1 MAYESR
7 LLQSPIEYLK
17 GVGPVRGELLKQEL
31 GIETFGDLLM
41 DFPFRYVDRSIF
53 HKIRNS
59 KEGDTIQFIGHF
71 VSMEESGYKGRK
83 RLTAVFQDDTGTI
96 DVIWFRSTNWVQ
108 QSIKLMV
115 PYVIYGKITRY
126 QRSINLAHPEI
137 EAYSDKTKARSGLIP
152 VYHSTDRLT
161 GKGLDSRGRRKLVQT
176 LLAQFRISDV
186 NENLPPYLIDKLHFQ
201 DRYDTL
207 RNMHLPSDESVR
219 KKAWSR
225 IKFEELFFSQ
235 LQLIA
240 AKIQRKKRLKGHAF
254 EQVGSLFH
262 KFYDKNLLFE
272 LTDAQ
277 KRVMKEIRGD
287 LGSGTQMNRLLQG
300 DVGSGKT
307 VVAIMCMLIATD
319 NGFQSCLLA
328 PTEILAKQHFNS
340 IEESLLNLGM
350 RCAFLSGS
358 IKGQKRKA
366 VLHGLK
372 NGHIHIIIGT
382 HALLED
388 PVVFNNL
395 GLAIIDEQHRF
406 GVAQRAKLWAKG
418 KRLPPH
424 ILVMTA
430 TPIPRT
436 LAMTLYGDLEVS
448 TIDELPPGR
457 KPVKTI
463 HRKEGSRTQVNN
475 FMHAE
480 IAKGRQ
486 IYVIFPLIEESEK
499 LDLENLQ
506 EGYERLLQWFRQPEY
521 QISVVH
527 GRMKSEEKEYE
538 MQRFVQR
545 KTQIMVATTVIEVG
559 VNIQNASVM
568 IIENSERFGLSQLH
582 QLRGRVGRGADQS
595 YCILMSGMKVSED
608 GMTRIKT
615 MCGTNDGF
623 EIAEVDLR
631 LRGPGDVTGTRQS
644 GAIEFKTVDLA
655 LDYKI
660 LQTARAIAQRI
671 LDSDPDLENPVH
683 RPIRNYLANSAHLV
697 REWHRIS

>member
-7 LLQSPIEYLK
+7 LLESPIEYLK

-31 GIETFGDLLM
+31 GIKLFGDLLM
-41 DFPFRYVDRSIF
+41 DFPFRYVDKSVF

-59 KEGDTIQFIGHF
+59 KHGDTIQFIGHF
-71 VSMEESGYKGRK
+71 ISMEESNFKGRK
-83 RLTAVFQDDTGTI
+83 RLTAKFQDDTGTI
-96 DVIWFRSTNWVQ
+96 DVIWFRSTSWVK
-108 QSIKLMV
+108 QSIKLKV
-115 PYVIYGKITRY
+115 PYVVYGKITRY
-126 QRSINLAHPEI
+126 QRNKNLAHPEI
-137 EAYSDKTKARSGLIP
+137 EAYDPETQSRSGLIP
-152 VYHSTDRLT
+152 VYSSTDKLT
-161 GKGLDSRGRRKLVQT
+161 AKGLDSRGRQKLVQN
-176 LLAQFRISDV
+176 LLKQFRISDV
-186 NENLPPYLIDKLHFQ
+186 NENLPAYLIDKFHFLG
-201 DRYDTL
+201 RYVTL
-207 RNMHLPSDESVR
+207 CDMHFPNDKTAQE
-219 KKAWSR
+219 KAWSR
-225 IKFEELFFSQ
+225 IKFEELFFTQ
-235 LQLIA
+235 LQLISS
-240 AKIQRKKRLKGHAF
+240 KIQRKKHLKGHAF
-254 EQVGSLFH
+254 GQVGSLFH
-262 KFYDKNLLFE
+262 KFYENNLPFK

-277 KRVMKEIRGD
+277 KRVMKEIRDD
-287 LGSGTQMNRLLQG
+287 LGSGIQMNRLLQG

-307 VVAIMCMLIATD
+307 VVAIMCMLIAAD
-319 NGFQSCLLA
+319 NGYQCCLLA

-366 VLHGLK
+366 VLHGLQ

-382 HALLED
+382 HAVLED
-388 PVVFNNL
+388 PVIFDNL

-418 KRLPPH
+418 KTLPPH

-463 HRKEGSRTQVNN
+463 HRKEANRTQVNN
-475 FMHAE
+475 FMRSE

-486 IYVIFPLIEESEK
+486 IYIIFPLIEESEK

-506 EGYERLLQWFRQPEY
+506 EGYENLLQWFRQPEY

-527 GRMKSEEKEYE
+527 GRMKSAEKEYE

-545 KTQIMVATTVIEVG
+545 ITQIMVATTVIEVG
-559 VNIQNASVM
+559 VNIPNASVM
-568 IIENSERFGLSQLH
+568 VIENSERFGLSQLH

-615 MCGTNDGF
+615 MCSTNDGF

-644 GAIEFKTVDLA
+644 GSTEFKTVNLA

-660 LQTARAIAQRI
+660 LQTARTLAQRI
-671 LDSDPDLENPVH
+671 LENDPELDKPAN
-683 RPIRNYLANSAHLV
+683 RPIRGYLARSARLE

>member
-1 MAYESR
+1 MSYESR

-17 GVGPVRGELLKQEL
+17 GVGPIRGELLKQEF
-31 GIETFGDLLM
+31 GIATFGDLLM
-41 DFPFRYVDRSIF
+41 NFPFRYVDRSVF
-53 HKIRNS
+53 HKIKNS

-71 VSMEESGYKGRK
+71 VSMEESGFKGRK

-108 QSIKLMV
+108 QTIKLMM
-115 PYVIYGKITRY
+115 PYVIYGKITRF
-126 QRSINLAHPEI
+126 QRNIKLAHPEI
-137 EAYSDKTKARSGLIP
+137 EAYGDKTKTRSGMIP
-152 VYHSTDRLT
+152 VYSSTDKLT
-161 GKGLDSRGRRKLVQT
+161 AKGLDSRGIRKLVQT
-176 LLAQFRISDV
+176 LVVQFRISDV
-186 NENLPPYLIDKLHFQ
+186 NENLPPYLIEKLRFQ
-201 DRYDTL
+201 GRYDTL
-207 RNMHLPSDESVR
+207 RNMHLPIDEEAQQ
-219 KKAWSR
+219 KAWSR

-240 AKIQRKKRLKGHAF
+240 AKIQRKKRLKGHPF

-262 KFYDKNLLFE
+262 KFYDENLEFE

-287 LGSGTQMNRLLQG
+287 LGSGIQMNRLLQG

-307 VVAIMCMLIATD
+307 VVAVMCMLIAAD
-319 NGFQSCLLA
+319 NGFQCCLLA
-328 PTEILAKQHFNS
+328 PTEILARQHFNS
-340 IEESLLNLGM
+340 IQESLVNLGM
-350 RCAFLSGS
+350 HCAFLSGS
-358 IKGQKRKA
+358 VKGQKRKA
-366 VLHGLK
+366 ILHGLQ
-372 NGHIHIIIGT
+372 NAHINIIIGT
-382 HALLED
+382 HAVLED
-388 PVVFNNL
+388 PVIFENL

-418 KRLPPH
+418 KTLPPH
-424 ILVMTA
+424 VLVMTA

-463 HRKEGSRTQVNN
+463 NRKEANRTQVNS
-475 FMHAE
+475 FMRTE

-486 IYVIFPLIEESEK
+486 VYIIFPLIEESEK

-506 EGYERLLQWFRQPEY
+506 EGYERLLQWFRQPEF

-559 VNIQNASVM
+559 VNIPNASVM
-568 IIENSERFGLSQLH
+568 IVENAERFGLSQLH

-595 YCILMSGMKVSED
+595 YCILMSGLKVSED
-608 GMTRIKT
+608 GMNRIKT
-615 MCGTNDGF
+615 MCNTNDGF
-623 EIAEVDLR
+623 EIAEADLR

-644 GAIEFKTVDLA
+644 GAIEFKTVNLA

-660 LQTARAIAQRI
+660 LQTAREIAQRI
-671 LDSDPDLENPVH
+671 LENDPELEKPVH
-683 RPIRNYLANSAHLV
+683 KPIRTFLARSPNLI

>member
-1 MAYESR
+1 MSYESR

-17 GVGPVRGELLKQEL
+17 GVGPIRGELLKQEF
-31 GIETFGDLLM
+31 GIATFGDLLM
-41 DFPFRYVDRSIF
+41 NFPFRYVDRSVY

-59 KEGDTIQFIGHF
+59 KEGDTIQFIGQF
-71 VSMEESGYKGRK
+71 ISMEESGFKGRK

-96 DVIWFRSTNWVQ
+96 DVIWFRSTNWVKQ
-108 QSIKLMV
+108 TIKLMV
-115 PYVIYGKITRY
+115 PYIIYGKITRF
-126 QRSINLAHPEI
+126 QRNINLAHPEI
-137 EAYSDKTKARSGLIP
+137 EAYGEKMKARSGMIP
-152 VYHSTDRLT
+152 VYSSTDKLT
-161 GKGLDSRGRRKLVQT
+161 AKGLDSRGIRKLIQT
-176 LLAQFRISDV
+176 LLGQFRISDV
-186 NENLPPYLIDKLHFQ
+186 NENLSSYIIEKMQFPG
-201 DRYDTL
+201 RYETL
-207 RNMHLPSDESVR
+207 RNMHLPLDEPAQ

-262 KFYDKNLLFE
+262 KFYDKNLEFE

-287 LGSGTQMNRLLQG
+287 LGSGIQMNRLLQG

-307 VVAIMCMLIATD
+307 VVAIMCMLIAAD
-319 NGFQSCLLA
+319 NGFQCCLLA

-366 VLHGLK
+366 VLHGLN

-388 PVVFNNL
+388 PVIFDNL
-395 GLAIIDEQHRF
+395 GLAVIDEQHRF

-418 KRLPPH
+418 KTLPPH

-463 HRKEGSRTQVNN
+463 NRKEASRTQVNN
-475 FMHAE
+475 FMRAE

-486 IYVIFPLIEESEK
+486 VYIIFPLIEESEK

-506 EGYERLLQWFRQPEY
+506 EGYDRLLQWFRQPDY

-527 GRMKSEEKEYE
+527 GRMKSDKKEYE
-538 MQRFVQR
+538 MQRFVKKQ
-545 KTQIMVATTVIEVG
+545 TQIMVATTVIEVG
-559 VNIQNASVM
+559 VNIPNASVM
-568 IIENSERFGLSQLH
+568 VIENAERFGLSQLH

-595 YCILMSGMKVSED
+595 YCILMTGVKVSED

-615 MCGTNDGF
+615 MCSTNDGF

-631 LRGPGDVTGTRQS
+631 LRGPGDVAGTRQS
-644 GAIEFKTVDLA
+644 GAVEFKTVNLA

-660 LQTARAIAQRI
+660 LQTARSLAQQI
-671 LDSDPDLENPVH
+671 LQNDPELENPIH
-683 RPIRNYLANSAHLV
+683 RPMRTYLARSEHLV

>member
-17 GVGPVRGELLKQEL
+17 GVGPIRGELLKQEF
-31 GIETFGDLLM
+31 GITTFGDLLM
-41 DFPFRYVDRSIF
+41 NFPFRYTDRSVF

-59 KEGDTIQFIGHF
+59 KEGDTIQFIGQF
-71 VSMEESGYKGRK
+71 VSMEESGFKGRK
-83 RLTAVFQDDTGTI
+83 RLTAVFQDDTGKI

-108 QSIKLMV
+108 QTIKLMV
-115 PYVIYGKITRY
+115 PYVIHGKITRY
-126 QRSINLAHPEI
+126 QRNINLAHPEI
-137 EAYSDKTKARSGLIP
+137 EAYGEKTKARSGMIP
-152 VYHSTDRLT
+152 VYSSTDRLT
-161 GKGLDSRGRRKLVQT
+161 AKGLDSRGIRKLVQT
-176 LLAQFRISDV
+176 LLGQFRISDV
-186 NENLPPYLIDKLHFQ
+186 NENLPAYLIEKLHFQ
-201 DRYDTL
+201 GRYDTL
-207 RNMHLPSDESVR
+207 RNMHLPSDEEVR
-219 KKAWSR
+219 QKAWSR
-225 IKFEELFFSQ
+225 TKFEELFFSQ

-240 AKIQRKKRLKGHAF
+240 AKIQRKKQLKGHPF
-254 EQVGSLFH
+254 EQVGSLFY
-262 KFYDKNLLFE
+262 KFYENNLEFE
-272 LTDAQ
+272 LTGAQ

-287 LGSGTQMNRLLQG
+287 LGSGIQMNRLLQG

-307 VVAIMCMLIATD
+307 VVAVMCMLIAAD
-319 NGFQSCLLA
+319 NGFQCCLLA

-340 IEESLLNLGM
+340 IEEALLNLGI

-366 VLHGLK
+366 VLQGLS

-382 HALLED
+382 HAVLED
-388 PVVFNNL
+388 PVIFQNL

-418 KRLPPH
+418 KTLPPH

-463 HRKEGSRTQVNN
+463 NQKEAGRTQVNN
-475 FMHAE
+475 FMRSE

-486 IYVIFPLIEESEK
+486 VYIIFPLIEESEK

-559 VNIQNASVM
+559 VNIPNASVM
-568 IIENSERFGLSQLH
+568 IIENAERFGLSQLH

-595 YCILMSGMKVSED
+595 YCILMSGIKVSED

-615 MCGTNDGF
+615 MCSTNDGF
-623 EIAEVDLR
+623 EIAEADLR

-644 GAIEFKTVDLA
+644 GAIEFKTVNLS

-660 LQTARAIAQRI
+660 LQTARDIAQRI
-671 LDSDPDLENPVH
+671 LENDPEIEKPVH
-683 RPIRNYLANSAHLV
+683 RPIRDYLARSPHLV